1 MLIFYMILNLQEVA
15 KVVQKNPYKPLPK
28 LALINILPHLLYYP
42 CNFMN
47 MIMYNEVIYSLL

>member
-1 MLIFYMILNLQEVA
+1 MISNLQELA
-15 KVVQKNPYKPLPK
+15 KVVQKNPNKPLPK
-28 LALINILPHLLYYP
+28 LVLINILPHLLYYP